1 MSSEDVTMTDAN
13 PEVMVLWRAESA
25 IRLLLQECADR
36 IHTEERYALQE
47 LLPELERIR
56 LLRVARWNARKRAKQ
71 MKRRASLVESNAM
84 NRYALEVLKRAAKRD
99 HTNGDVP

>member
-1 MSSEDVTMTDAN
+1 MTDAN
-13 PEVMVLWRAESA
+13 PEVMVLWRGESA
-25 IRLLLQECADR
+25 IRLLLQEWGDR
-36 IHTEERYALQE
+36 IHTEERYALQD